1 MTNEE
6 MLQRTLNAT
15 IERLGKQAI
24 AYEAE
29 IANLN
34 AQIAVISS
42 QLESLQGPPS
52 MEGVVFSE
60 EPPTDS

>member
-6 MLQRTLNAT
+6 LLQSTLNAT
-15 IERLGKQAI
+15 IERVSKQAT

-34 AQIAVISS
+34 AQII
-42 QLESLQGPPS
+42 LLNDRIKKL
-52 MEGVVFSE
+52 SE
-60 EPPTDS
+60 EQAQDAD